1 MTSVK
6 DEFVYHEMITHIPLF
21 THPNPEN
28 ILVVGIQVEC
38 GLYDRFK
45 KYDPLEVA
53 EDRFHEIE
61 TMYYTKKLHKA
72 AFVLS
77 KFVQDLV
84 K

>member
-38 GLYDRFK
+38 GL
-45 KYDPLEVA
+45 LQ
-53 EDRFHEIE
+53 
-61 TMYYTKKLHKA
+61 
-72 AFVLS
+72 S
-77 KFVQDLV
+77 VQ
-84 K
+84 KI